1 MTSAPA
7 ATNAA
12 PLHATVELHATGRG
26 TLRMSGKVRPIV
38 APDIDTARHNVI
50 DLVAQRAQEHGAPV
64 ILHATDPDGD
74 FAVTVSVDGTV
85 TESVDIPAPPPDGD
99 SHTAATH
106 AGADNDSSHRS
117 PVHLVAPPPPTQPP
131 TMSRPTPMSA
141 STPPEIAP
149 RTAAGPS
156 SFRHPQRSRHRYR
169 RRLSRCPYRLPRQ
182 WCRRHEYVPAACA
195 LIR

>member
-1 MTSAPA
+1 MTSAST

-85 TESVDIPAPPPDGD
+85 TESVDAPAPPPDD
-99 SHTAATH
+99 NSHTAATH
-106 AGADNDSSHRS
+106 
-117 PVHLVAPPPPTQPP
+117 Q
-131 TMSRPTPMSA
+131 
-141 STPPEIAP
+141 
-149 RTAAGPS
+149 
-156 SFRHPQRSRHRYR
+156 RHR
-169 RRLSRCPYRLPRQ
+169 RRLRQLTPLPRSP
-182 WCRRHEYVPAACA
+182 RRVTAPDTAGNHERPVSDVGRHTARHRSTHRSWPPARSGAPHA
-195 LIR
+195 ADTAAEGV